1 MQIPLQ
7 ITFRHLPHSDALE
20 ARIRE
25 KATKLDR
32 FFPHVMSCRVVV
44 EEQRLHQHQG
54 KLFNVRIDLHIPGHE
69 LVVNMDHDEDVFVAV
84 RDAFRDARRQL
95 EEHARLMRGDV
106 KAHPLEQH
114 GRVARLSPKEGCGF
128 IETLD
133 GRELYFSR
141 ENVVSPAFEQLQEGT
156 EVQFLEDIGGE
167 GPQAKRVSAG
177 KHHFPF

>member
-25 KATKLDR
+25 KAEKLER
-32 FFPHVMSCRVVV
+32 FSPRIMSCRVVV

-54 KLFNVRIDLHIPGHE
+54 RLFNVRIDLHVPGHE
-69 LVVNMDHDEDVFVAV
+69 LVVNARNDEDVFVAV
-84 RDAFRDARRQL
+84 RDAFNDVRRQL
-95 EEHARLMRGDV
+95 EERARQIRGEV
-106 KAHPLEQH
+106 KTHPLEQH
-114 GRVARLSPKEGCGF
+114 GRIARLSLAEGCGI
-128 IETLD
+128 IETAD

-141 ENVVSPAFEQLQEGT
+141 ENVASPAFEHLSAGT
-156 EVQFLEDIGGE
+156 EVQFLEEMGGE

-177 KHHFPF
+177 KHRVPS